1 MPKEN
6 SLTRRD
12 VVKAAGAA
20 GVIAAARRI
29 DGAPAIQTVKAANN
43 QVQYGI
49 IGTGSRGSYLL
60 KHLKS
65 VDNGRCIAVCDI
77 KQDALDKGA
86 VTIGSNPEKYKDYRE
101 LLARRDIDAVLIAT
115 PLFMHFPV
123 TKDTLEAGKH
133 TFCEKSLVFK
143 PEEVHALRALAN
155 SRPKQVLQVG

>member
-1 MPKEN
+1 ISFQTNPQGTNMSQSKD
-6 SLTRRD
+6 LTRRD

-43 QVQYGI
+43 QVQYGM

-86 VTIGSNPEKYKDYRE
+86 VTIGSN
-101 LLARRDIDAVLIAT
+101 
-115 PLFMHFPV
+115 
-123 TKDTLEAGKH
+123 
-133 TFCEKSLVFK
+133 
-143 PEEVHALRALAN
+143 
-155 SRPKQVLQVG
+155 